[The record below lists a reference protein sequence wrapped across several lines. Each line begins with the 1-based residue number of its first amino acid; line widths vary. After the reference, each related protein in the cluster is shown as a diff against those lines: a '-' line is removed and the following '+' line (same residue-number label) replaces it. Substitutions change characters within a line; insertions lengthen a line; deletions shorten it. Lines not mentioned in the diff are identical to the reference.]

1 MNNDPDNKSTELQSS
16 PDAPARADAGFSVLN
31 KFPENPSSK
40 PFSAAEGA
48 SEAALIEMKAEIE
61 KIVSSIE
68 GLTRKTSN
76 ISETTG
82 RAITELRSRSDVF
95 EKSVSQISKTS
106 RNLILFVSIL
116 GVLGLMVYTV
126 ISILLALELR
136 KNGSVFDSF
145 ESKMNQISSATSQLS
160 PVLNE
165 IKELSGSQESVHGA
179 IAQVDKNI
187 ELAMQKVWPEKQ
199 LQAIEKML
207 IAQSDRLAKLEREIY
222 QAKVAYKKNDTAL
235 LRKEID
241 SALRHQRELAEAAS
255 KKTAVP
261 VHDARSQD
269 PRPQYPRTENRQPV
283 SAP

>member
-1 MNNDPDNKSTELQSS
+1 MNNDSDNKSIELQSS
-16 PDAPARADAGFSVLN
+16 PDTRAQADVAFSVLN
-31 KFPENPSSK
+31 KFPEDPSSR
-40 PFSAAEGA
+40 PFPSAEGA
-48 SEAALIEMKAEIE
+48 SEAALIDMKAEIE

-68 GLTRKTSN
+68 GLARKTTN

-82 RAITELRSRSDVF
+82 RAITELRSRSDFF
-95 EKSVSQISKTS
+95 EKSVSQITKTS
-106 RNLILFVSIL
+106 RNLMLFASIL

-126 ISILLALELR
+126 ISIFLALELR
-136 KNGSVFDSF
+136 KNGSAFDSF
-145 ESKMNQISSATSQLS
+145 ELKMNQISSATSQLS

-165 IKELSGSQESVHGA
+165 IKELSGGQESVHSA
-179 IAQVDKNI
+179 IVQVDKNI

-207 IAQSDRLAKLEREIY
+207 TAQSDRLAKLEREIY

-241 SALRHQRELAEAAS
+241 SAFRHQRELAEAAS
-255 KKTAVP
+255 KKTAAP
-261 VHDARSQD
+261 VHDVRSQD

-283 SAP
+283 SSP